1 MSAPLSSAASGET
14 DAEVLT
20 ARPLK
25 RELRG
30 WYAFAFASEP
40 ISAVAISGFFPLLIQ
55 EAALAAAG
63 FPAVCPNIASPAL
76 AALAFP
82 ATRNAT
88 AFLYSGVEPAF
99 YPSSSCLLYSGNG
112 SGGGVVLCPGLPTTS
127 EECLT
132 ARGLAGQH
140 FPLRTPST
148 AGVSW
153 DPTAYVT
160 ALVSIATLL
169 QLLIFIAL
177 GSLAD
182 YGTLRTR
189 ILQGLSLLCILFSTL
204 ALTVGPLA
212 YEAAGTLFVLLTV
225 AYGATFV
232 QYNGFL
238 PALAAEDADTLAAP
252 PERREAVLHSR
263 MNTISSHG
271 YGWGYIAAIVV
282 LLACVGVTVGMPG
295 SAADAYRVNVA
306 LAGFWFLAFGLL
318 PFLWM
323 RLRPGPPLPAGAN
336 HCQLP
341 WGEALHTLRQF
352 RRLPNTFFLLGCWF
366 FYADGMN
373 LIGNIGAQYANVYVD
388 WRPIPKGLG
397 LACMLLLVPIF
408 AAAGNFFWPWVE
420 RRYALQAWQVV
431 VVNCLLCACVPAYG
445 LLGLLHPALGFRRWY
460 DMLLGVTLY
469 GVRGLAPF
477 FFFPFFALR
486 APPPPSPRTL
496 TRPRNNTCGA
506 AASGLH
512 SVLQQGC
519 VWRHGAKGAGVALLW
534 PVVLCGQGELLGGAC
549 CSVGNPAGHGEFSL
563 GLCLS
568 TGGAPAPLRC
578 AGLHQLQ
585 QGRRGRAG
593 LCCRVRAGAG
603 GGGGGGKAEGAGEAQ
618 SIAHV
623 TPQQ

>member
-1 MSAPLSSAASGET
+1 MPEPLSSAASGEA
-14 DAEVLT
+14 DADVLSG
-20 ARPLK
+20 ARPLPVDK

-99 YPSSSCLLYSGNG
+99 YPSSSCTLLPANG
-112 SGGGVVLCPGLPTTS
+112 SGARVLCPGLPSTS

-132 ARGLAGQH
+132 ARGIAGQL

-148 AGVSW
+148 SGVAW

-169 QLLIFIAL
+169 QLIIFIAL

-204 ALTVGPLA
+204 ALGVGPLA
-212 YEAAGTLFVLLTV
+212 YEAAGTLFVLLAV

-238 PALAAEDADTLAAP
+238 PQLAAADAATLAAP

-263 MNTISSHG
+263 MNAISSHG
-271 YGWGYIAAIVV
+271 YGWGYVAAIVV
-282 LLACVGVTVGMPG
+282 LLACVGVTVGAPG
-295 SAADAYRVNVA
+295 SAMDAYRVNVA
-306 LAGFWFLAFGLL
+306 LAGFWFLALGLL
-318 PFLWM
+318 PFAWM

-341 WGEALHTLRQF
+341 WGEALHTLRQH
-352 RRLPNTFFLLGCWF
+352 RRLPNTFLLLGCWF

-408 AAAGNFFWPWVE
+408 AAAGNFVWPWVE
-420 RRYALQAWQVV
+420 QRYALRAWQVV

-469 GVRGLAPF
+469 GVSGQAGCWRRAVCRPFSPLA
-477 FFFPFFALR
+477 
-486 APPPPSPRTL
+486 
-496 TRPRNNTCGA
+496 
-506 AASGLH
+506 
-512 SVLQQGC
+512 
-519 VWRHGAKGAGVALLW
+519 
-534 PVVLCGQGELLGGAC
+534 
-549 CSVGNPAGHGEFSL
+549 
-563 GLCLS
+563 
-568 TGGAPAPLRC
+568 
-578 AGLHQLQ
+578 
-585 QGRRGRAG
+585 
-593 LCCRVRAGAG
+593 
-603 GGGGGGKAEGAGEAQ
+603 
-618 SIAHV
+618 
-623 TPQQ
+623 